1 MNREQ
6 LLQEIEK
13 EFGPGCAAICKER
26 ARQKEVKG
34 YDVEKDL
41 KTYYE
46 NEELANASAAYAV
59 TPATQMHHFKRSS
72 LWPWSPDMY
81 NETPLNRQREFEKS
95 GALMAAQLDV
105 TISKNQKICQQ
116 Q

>member
-1 MNREQ
+1 MDRDQ

-34 YDVEKDL
+34 YDVDRDFE
-41 KTYYE
+41 YYE
-46 NEELANASAAYAV
+46 NEELAKASATYGLPV
-59 TPATQMHHFKRSS
+59 NKTLPREFS
-72 LWPWSPDMY
+72 WPWDLNMFNP
-81 NETPLNRQREFEKS
+81 TPENRQREFEKS

-105 TISKNQKICQQ
+105 TILNNTKPHFDA
-116 Q
+116 

>member
-1 MNREQ
+1 MDREQ

-34 YDVEKDL
+34 YDVERDL
-41 KTYYE
+41 ETYYGCE
-46 NEELANASAAYAV
+46 QLADASATYAMPPNDAIEREV
-59 TPATQMHHFKRSS
+59 F
-72 LWPWSPDMY
+72 WPWDVNMFNP
-81 NETPLNRQREFEKS
+81 TPENRQKEFEKS

-105 TISKNQKICQQ
+105 TISKNQKTCQQ

>member
-6 LLQEIEK
+6 LLKEIEK

-34 YDVEKDL
+34 YDVERDYEA
-41 KTYYE
+41 YYE
-46 NEELANASAAYAV
+46 NEQLADASAAYAIHEV
-59 TPATQMHHFKRSS
+59 ENFREN
-72 LWPWSPDMY
+72 LWPWGLHTFNPTPD
-81 NETPLNRQREFEKS
+81 NRQREFEKS

-105 TISKNQKICQQ
+105 TIKQN
-116 Q
+116 